1 VPDPAAAPAPAPGPA
16 GGTATEES
24 SGGLTI
30 DDLIEDAPD

>member
-1 VPDPAAAPAPAPGPA
+1 VPDPAAAPAPAPEPA
-16 GGTATEES
+16 GTATEES